1 MLAFL
6 AELWRYMRRRKRYW
20 LLPVMVVLLAVMGLV
35 VIASGS
41 SLGPLIYT
49 LF

>member
-20 LLPVMVVLLAVMGLV
+20 LLPVMVVLLAVRRPAV
-35 VIASGS
+35 SASFETP
-41 SLGPLIYT
+41 GPEIYT